1 MKRLFVCITLL
12 IAGTAAAQFL
22 PDARIAAKKRIAFCV
37 VDGSFEG
44 DSLIESDTLYLEQL
58 KWVKKPGL
66 SETTIK
72 GGIYDSLGRLV
83 CRCTAPP
90 PKHCHN
96 DTTGTAY
103 FYGTNGKLRKAIS
116 HSCEKGD
123 CSRYYFYDAN
133 DSLKEVRYDPLPTIP
148 VTLEKYYR
156 NATGKLDSVIY
167 SWTVSPAHPE
177 TDSSIQRVATIYHYD
192 TNGDGLSDKI
202 VVFDPFCSIAGNENC
217 GPAVF
222 KPFIYRIRYK
232 RKK

>member
-12 IAGTAAAQFL
+12 IAGSAAAQFL

-44 DSLIESDTLYLEQL
+44 DSLITTDTLYLEQL
-58 KWVKKPGL
+58 RWVKAADRNKTENK
-66 SETTIK
+66 S
-72 GGIYDSLGRLV
+72 GIRDSLGRLI
-83 CRCTAPP
+83 CRCTVPP

-96 DTTGTAY
+96 DTTGTSY
-103 FYGTNGKLRKAIS
+103 FYGANGKLRKAIS

-133 DSLKEVRYDPLPTIP
+133 DSLNEVRYDVQGSIP

-156 NATGKLDSVIY
+156 NAKGKLDSVIY
-167 SWTVSPAHPE
+167 YWTVSPAHPE
-177 TDSSIQRVATIYHYD
+177 TDSSIQRVATIHHYD

-202 VVFDPFCSIAGNENC
+202 MVFDPFCSIAGNENC
-217 GPAVF
+217 GPAVY
-222 KPFIYRIRYK
+222 KPFIYRFRYEPK
-232 RKK
+232 R

>member
-1 MKRLFVCITLL
+1 MKGLFVCITLL

-22 PDARIAAKKRIAFCV
+22 PDAGIAAKKRITYCI
-37 VDGSFEG
+37 VDRYFES
-44 DSLIESDTLYLEQL
+44 DSLFATDTLYLEQL

-66 SETTIK
+66 IETKIK
-72 GGIYDSLGRLV
+72 GSMYDSLGRLI
-83 CRCTAPP
+83 CRCAVPP

-96 DTTGTAY
+96 DSTGTSY
-103 FYGTNGKLRKAIS
+103 FYGANGKLRKAIS

-133 DSLKEVRYDPLPTIP
+133 DSLKEVRYDVQGSIP

-156 NATGKLDSVIY
+156 NTKGKLDSVIY
-167 SWTVSPAHPE
+167 FWTASPAQPE
-177 TDSSIQRVATIYHYD
+177 TDSSILRVATIHHYD

-217 GPAVF
+217 GPAVY

-232 RKK
+232 RKR